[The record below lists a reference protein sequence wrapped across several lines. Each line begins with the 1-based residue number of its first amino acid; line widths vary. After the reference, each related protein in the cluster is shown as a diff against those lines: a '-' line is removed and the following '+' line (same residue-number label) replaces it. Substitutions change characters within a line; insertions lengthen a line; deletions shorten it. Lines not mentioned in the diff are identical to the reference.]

1 MTALLCDLY
10 AENRGRITAIHHSS
24 WYIGVCVI
32 LVVVLLA
39 FQLNVGWR
47 SLFGL
52 FTVLVLVYA
61 PAAFLEFM
69 PGRRAA
75 RSDRSD
81 VRIPFRE
88 VAGHWRFRLLVLG
101 LFFTTITEV
110 TAAHWMPYYLEISI
124 GSSRSF
130 GAVGLMV
137 YAVVM
142 ATGRLTMPIVI
153 RRLGLRKVV
162 FITGFACLVSSP
174 PAAWHDHP
182 FAVSGLYPSV
192 NAHAG
197 DRFPTAGSTM
207 FAAFN
212 SAALLG
218 ALTGPIAF
226 GMAADLVGLR
236 WALAATAAAPLV
248 WMTSLALGVR
258 SESRKEARF
267 VSHG

>member
-1 MTALLCDLY
+1 MRGNKCGQSSLIRRGSGVYRAWTLCRARL
-10 AENRGRITAIHHSS
+10 
-24 WYIGVCVI
+24 W
-32 LVVVLLA
+32 
-39 FQLNVGWR
+39 
-47 SLFGL
+47 
-52 FTVLVLVYA
+52 
-61 PAAFLEFM
+61 
-69 PGRRAA
+69 PGRLSADG
-75 RSDRSD
+75 RSICSVSKR
-81 VRIPFRE
+81 R
-88 VAGHWRFRLLVLG
+88 
-101 LFFTTITEV
+101 
-110 TAAHWMPYYLEISI
+110 
-124 GSSRSF
+124 
-130 GAVGLMV
+130 
-137 YAVVM
+137 
-142 ATGRLTMPIVI
+142 GRLTMPIVI

-182 FAVSGLYPSV
+182 FAVVAWLSVLGFAVSGLYPSV

-236 WALAATAAAPLV
+236 WALASTAAAPLV